1 MNIGPILLSI
11 VAGLLCLHIMHTS
24 HCPMPLSG
32 ATELCK
38 NRLRSV
44 RGVNHHQRLPLE
56 LFMAAF
62 LDPTLGRV
70 SKSKDDRCYIWFLKV
85 AQGIRTDR
93 YTLLV
98 LEVTYVT
105 QRAFK
110 GTTIHK

>member
-11 VAGLLCLHIMHTS
+11 VAGLVCLHIMHTS

-38 NRLRSV
+38 NGLRSV

-56 LFMAAF
+56 LFRAAF

-85 AQGIRTDR
+85 AQVIMTE
-93 YTLLV
+93 LL
-98 LEVTYVT
+98 YW
-105 QRAFK
+105 F
-110 GTTIHK
+110 